1 MATRGFWLLS
11 LSWTSLAA
19 ATAFAA
25 NEVVVQQKDIA
36 FLPNK
41 VSLAVGDTLA
51 FTNEDSFGHN
61 MHSEDTDPEFDLG
74 RQAPGAKLTHV
85 FRKAG
90 TFEVLCR
97 IHPKMRLEVV
107 VR

>member
-1 MATRGFWLLS
+1 MAHSAFWLLS
-11 LSWTSLAA
+11 LSWTSLLAA
-19 ATAFAA
+19 VAFAA
-25 NEVVVQQKDIA
+25 SEVVVQQKDIA
-36 FLPNK
+36 FIPDR
-41 VSLAVGDTLA
+41 VTLAVGDTLS

-74 RQAPGAKLTHV
+74 RQAPGAKLGHV